1 MHVKSMEESAE
12 IVSRLLKL
20 LSAPNRLLILCHLI
34 ESERCV
40 TDLCELVGM
49 KPPAMS
55 QQLAI
60 LRREGLLS
68 SRREGQTIFYGIA
81 DKKVEK
87 LMSFLY
93 DNYCKDPSHT
103 QKPRQHDHA

>member
-1 MHVKSMEESAE
+1 MKESAE
-12 IVSRLLKL
+12 IVARLLKL

-34 ESERCV
+34 ESEQCV
-40 TDLCELVGM
+40 TDLCKLVGM

-55 QQLAI
+55 QQLSI

-68 SRREGQTIFYGIA
+68 SRREGQTIFYAIA
-81 DKKVEK
+81 DEKVEK

-93 DNYCKDPSHT
+93 DTYCKNSLTQTTQDHT
-103 QKPRQHDHA
+103 TYA

>member
-1 MHVKSMEESAE
+1 MKESAE
-12 IVSRLLKL
+12 IVSGLLKL
-20 LSAPNRLLILCHLI
+20 LSAPKRLLILCHLI
-34 ESERCV
+34 ESEHCV
-40 TDLCELVGM
+40 TDLCELIGM

-68 SRREGQTIFYGIA
+68 SRREGQTVFYGIA
-81 DKKVEK
+81 DEKVEK

-93 DNYCKDPSHT
+93 DNYCKDSSHT
-103 QKPRQHDHA
+103 KAEATRPCMNIS

>member
-1 MHVKSMEESAE
+1 MQVESMEESAE
-12 IVSRLLKL
+12 VVAGLLKL
-20 LSAPNRLLILCHLI
+20 LSAPKRLLILCHLI
-34 ESERCV
+34 ESEHCV

-55 QQLAI
+55 QQLTK

-68 SRREGQTIFYGIA
+68 SRREGQTIFYAIE
-81 DKKVEK
+81 DKKIEK

-93 DNYCKDPSHT
+93 ENYCKDSSNT
-103 QKPRQHDHA
+103 

>member
-1 MHVKSMEESAE
+1 MQESAE
-12 IVSRLLKL
+12 IVSGLLKL

-34 ESERCV
+34 ESEQCV

-49 KPPAMS
+49 KSPAMS
-55 QQLAI
+55 QQLAM

-68 SRREGQTIFYGIA
+68 SRREGQTIFYAIA
-81 DKKVEK
+81 DEKVEK

-93 DNYCKDPSHT
+93 DTYCKESSRT
-103 QKPRQHDHA
+103 QKRDNTTHA